1 MKGFDEEFLEGA
13 REEGRE
19 GGIDG
24 NWSGREGVGLG
35 RNGFWILGLGMEME
49 REMEMEMMVG

>member
-13 REEGRE
+13 REQGRE

-35 RNGFWILGLGMEME
+35 RNQFWILGLGMEME
-49 REMEMEMMVG
+49 REMMVG